1 MLGCADAERASTRKR
16 TRFCGAQRYERS
28 ANRRDTQAGDYERKL
43 ELKAREVK
51 LRVPKLRFQPACT
64 QLTALPIE
72 PSRSAI
78 A

>member
-43 ELKAREVK
+43 ELKVRGQAAGPEAA
-51 LRVPKLRFQPACT
+51 LSTGLYTA
-64 QLTALPIE
+64 LALPIE
-72 PSRSAI
+72 SSRSAI